1 MPKPKPKAAPKPTIK
16 MHYEYAHEDFEVE
29 IPIPYWAKHKG
40 PEGGEPSDKF
50 EEEGGESMWELHVD
64 EWGKKL
70 AKKAFEAKAA
80 KLKAEEAAKNNK
92 RIASLKASFDVF
104 DKDGSGKLGSDEV
117 LEILTRM
124 TGGEE
129 PLTEEDAIEFIK
141 EFDRDGDGEISV
153 DEFILAM
160 GVVSDAVDH
169 DGDGK
174 ADKGESKYDGEEEK
188 FAEDLVKGDIG
199 GKVHIKAGAVSEG
212 VEDARR
218 MQKA

>member
-1 MPKPKPKAAPKPTIK
+1 MPKSTDDTVAGGDGPKGTDLPIFPGEHPQQHAAR
-16 MHYEYAHEDFEVE
+16 EWLEG
-29 IPIPYWAKHKG
+29 AKDIINECGLQPVLANERPHR
-40 PEGGEPSDKF
+40 
-50 EEEGGESMWELHVD
+50 VR
-64 EWGKKL
+64 GKKL

-104 DKDGSGKLGSDEV
+104 DKDKSGKLGSDEV

-199 GKVHIKAGAVSEG
+199 GKVHIKAGAVAEG